1 VDARHLSSSCALQGG
16 ALPRTYTVCTR
27 CARSTVTPPV
37 APPTTTTAGTTTS
50 TSATTTTSGPV
61 TTPAALA
68 APGVAPLVLPGVTS
82 PSALPGTP
90 SAIPRARSRLS
101 EATTMMEGLRVDTA
115 AGGALGSA
123 GPTGGRDSPGLVRSG
138 SVAQLHNPG
147 TPAPGQSGEGAAGKC
162 KCK

>member
-1 VDARHLSSSCALQGG
+1 M
-16 ALPRTYTVCTR
+16 
-27 CARSTVTPPV
+27 TPPV